1 MNPSPS
7 SLASVLDAPLSNPA
21 TIPAGAPRSADV
33 LSASALQAPGK
44 GGRFARLPLLA
55 GRSFIPL
62 GLFARLPLAMLTVG
76 ALTLVTAVTG
86 SYAVGGAAAGA
97 VGIGSALGAPILGVL
112 ADRLGQRGVLLVSA
126 IANTVAIVALILAAY
141 LIPGAQD
148 LAAAVPVLA
157 AGFVAGASCPQVG
170 PLARVR
176 WMALTSRTS
185 GAGRGT
191 AANAADLDT
200 ALSYESTADE
210 LTFVLGP
217 ALVGV
222 LASLLAPWLPL
233 ALAAALTVVLVPA
246 FAVHP
251 THHAVV
257 RTSSRQDKGRQDTG
271 RQAAGSQTPERPA
284 AGSAAGVAGERHPG
298 GRPAAQRA
306 RTLAAVALP
315 VLAMVCMGTFFGST
329 QASLSSFSAG
339 FATSELA
346 GLLYAV
352 MGVSSAAA
360 ALSVAYWSQRFTV
373 NARWIACAALMA
385 GLAALLLLPSTALPM
400 ILVLLVLGLPV
411 GPLMVTVFAI
421 GGLVAPAGKLGTVM
435 TALASGIVAGT
446 ALGSSIAGQLAQN
459 YGYSTAFLVPVC
471 AATALFLLGTAA
483 AVVLRQ
489 RGRKTVPAA

>member
-7 SLASVLDAPLSNPA
+7 F
-21 TIPAGAPRSADV
+21 
-33 LSASALQAPGK
+33 QAPASSEAPASLTPAPAPEQHA
-44 GGRFARLPLLA
+44 GGRFARLPQLA

-86 SYAVGGAAAGA
+86 SYAVGGASAGA
-97 VGIGSALGAPILGVL
+97 VGIGSALGAPVLGIL
-112 ADRLGQRGVLLVSA
+112 ADRLGQRGVLLFA
-126 IANTVAIVALILAAY
+126 AAFNTVAVVALILAAY
-141 LIPGAQD
+141 LIPGGQD
-148 LAAAVPVLA
+148 MATAVPVLGA
-157 AGFVAGASCPQVG
+157 AFIAGASCPQVG

-176 WMALTSRTS
+176 WMALTSRGS
-185 GAGRGT
+185 RGANT
-191 AANAADLDT
+191 ADLDA

-217 ALVGV
+217 ALVGI
-222 LASLLAPWLPL
+222 LASLVAPWLPL
-233 ALAAALTVVLVPA
+233 ALAAVLTITLVPA

-251 THHAVV
+251 THRALV
-257 RTSSRQDKGRQDTG
+257 RTQANGAGSGPGQERDA
-271 RQAAGSQTPERPA
+271 AAGGTRI
-284 AGSAAGVAGERHPG
+284 
-298 GRPAAQRA
+298 

-329 QASLSSFSAG
+329 QTSLSSFSAS

-352 MGVSSAAA
+352 MGLSSAAA
-360 ALSVAYWSQRFTV
+360 ALSVAYWPRRFSV
-373 NARWIACAALMA
+373 NGRWIACAALMT

-400 ILVLLVLGLPV
+400 IMVLLVLGLPV

-421 GGLVAPAGKLGTVM
+421 GGLVAPAGRLGTVM

-446 ALGSSIAGQLAQN
+446 ALGSSVAGRLAQDH
-459 YGYSTAFLVPVC
+459 GYSAAFLVPVC
-471 AATALFLLGTAA
+471 AAAALLVLGAAA
-483 AVVLRQ
+483 AVVLLR
-489 RGRKTVPAA
+489 RKSTTAAPA